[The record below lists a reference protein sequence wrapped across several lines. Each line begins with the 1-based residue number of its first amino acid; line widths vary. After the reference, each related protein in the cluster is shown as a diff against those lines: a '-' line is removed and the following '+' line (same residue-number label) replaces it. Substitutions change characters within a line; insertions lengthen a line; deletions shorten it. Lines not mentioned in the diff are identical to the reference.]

1 MAGLNR
7 VTEKGGEGKVG
18 FVTVI
23 SGNEIARTSECEGA
37 RCSVPVEVNHVTRVN
52 GCAAGTPGESY
63 ALNRV

>member
-1 MAGLNR
+1 

-52 GCAAGTPGESY
+52 GCAAGTQAKVMPKIVY
-63 ALNRV
+63 KPIL